1 MKNSLP
7 LLICCSVFLASC
19 GITDTTTERQ
29 RPFVFNRLVLRQEDS
44 KGNPL
49 WELQSPKSRYQMSDR
64 VSIITKPIGTTYK
77 DGKPTF
83 RIYAPKAHILSDGD
97 LIELLDGVTMRAL
110 DDSGQV
116 IRAENATWKPQLEM
130 LFLNGNPVANN
141 HTQQISSDSA
151 TYSAKSNELRLSN
164 NVVLR
169 SWDQKIDTSQKP
181 GLTVYSQNAF
191 WNTNSGEFTA
201 TGPISGYQRNKDDP
215 RKVRLLSASSLRG
228 NSKAQ
233 WIDFLAPVTVK
244 EPIDNVD
251 IKSGDVRWWIE
262 KKQLVS
268 DSNVSGTFKQA
279 ESSGKGLVIFTEEKQ
294 IQLLSDCSLSQPGE
308 TLTASKCFWNWDT
321 GAVLAQGDVELKR
334 DEMNQV
340 TRAQQLQGIANDEGR
355 VVFTAPGE
363 QVQTQLEF
371 KNQDAA
377 KPSQGS
383 SGPPVQF

>member
-1 MKNSLP
+1 
-7 LLICCSVFLASC
+7 
-19 GITDTTTERQ
+19 
-29 RPFVFNRLVLRQEDS
+29 
-44 KGNPL
+44 
-49 WELQSPKSRYQMSDR
+49 MSDR

-83 RIYAPKAHILSDGD
+83 RIFAPKAHILSDGD

-116 IRAENATWKPQLEM
+116 IRAEKATWKPQLEM

-151 TYSAKSNELRLSN
+151 TYSATSNELRLNN

-169 SWDQKIDTSQKP
+169 SWDQKIDISKKP
-181 GLTVYSQNAF
+181 SLIVYSQNAF

-201 TGPISGYQRNKDDP
+201 TGPISGYQRNNEDP
-215 RKVRLLSASSLRG
+215 RKVRLLGASSLRG
-228 NSKAQ
+228 NTKAQ
-233 WIDFLAPVTVK
+233 WIDFLDPVTIK

-268 DSNVSGTFKQA
+268 NTNVFGTFKQA
-279 ESSGKGLVIFTEEKQ
+279 ESSGKGLVVFTEEKQ
-294 IQLLSDCSLSQPGE
+294 IQLLSDCRLSQPGE

-355 VVFTAPGE
+355 VVFTAPGQ

-371 KNQDAA
+371 KNQDAT

>member
-1 MKNSLP
+1 
-7 LLICCSVFLASC
+7 
-19 GITDTTTERQ
+19 
-29 RPFVFNRLVLRQEDS
+29 
-44 KGNPL
+44 
-49 WELQSPKSRYQMSDR
+49 MSDR

-83 RIYAPKAHILSDGD
+83 RIYSPKAHILSDGD

-116 IRAENATWKPQLEM
+116 IRAEKATWKPQLEM

-151 TYSAKSNELRLSN
+151 IYSAKSNELKLSN

-169 SWDQKIDTSQKP
+169 SWDQKINQSKKP
-181 GLTVYSQNAF
+181 NLIVYSKYAF
-191 WNTNSGEFTA
+191 WNTESGEFTA
-201 TGPISGYQRNKDDP
+201 TGPISGYQRNDDDP
-215 RKVRLLSASSLRG
+215 RKVRLLSASALRG
-228 NSKAQ
+228 NSKDQ
-233 WIDFLAPVTVK
+233 WIDFRAPVTVK

-262 KKQLVS
+262 KKKLVS
-268 DSNVSGTFKQA
+268 DSDVFGTFKQA
-279 ESSGKGLVIFTEEKQ
+279 VSSGKGLVVFTKEKQ
-294 IQLLSDCSLSQPGE
+294 IQLLSECKLSQPGE

-321 GAVLAQGDVELKR
+321 GAVLAQGNVELKR
-334 DEMNQV
+334 DEMNQI
-340 TRAQQLQGIANDEGR
+340 TRAQQLQGIANNEGR
-355 VVFTAPGE
+355 VVFTAPGA

-371 KNQDAA
+371 KNQDSLRPA
-377 KPSQGS
+377 QGS

>member
-1 MKNSLP
+1 
-7 LLICCSVFLASC
+7 
-19 GITDTTTERQ
+19 
-29 RPFVFNRLVLRQEDS
+29 
-44 KGNPL
+44 
-49 WELQSPKSRYQMSDR
+49 MSDR
-64 VSIITKPIGTTYK
+64 VSIITKPIATTYK
-77 DGKPTF
+77 EGKPTF
-83 RIYAPKAHILSDGD
+83 RIFAPKAHILSDGD

-116 IRAENATWKPQLEM
+116 IKADKATWKPQLEM
-130 LFLNGNPVANN
+130 LFLNGNPVASN
-141 HTQQISSDSA
+141 HTQQISAETA
-151 TYSAKSNELRLSN
+151 TYSAASNELRLN
-164 NVVLR
+164 ENVVLK
-169 SWDQKIDTSQKP
+169 SWDQKIDNSTKP
-181 GLTVYSQNAF
+181 GLTIYSKNAF
-191 WNTNSGEFTA
+191 WNTESGVFTA
-201 TGPISGYQRNKDDP
+201 SGPISGYQRNNDDP
-215 RKVRLLSASSLRG
+215 RKVRLLGASSLRG

-251 IKSGDVRWWIE
+251 INSGDVRWWIK

-268 DSNVSGTFKQA
+268 DTKVSGTFKQA
-279 ESSGKGLVIFTEEKQ
+279 SSTGKGLIVFTEEKQ

-308 TLTASKCFWNWDT
+308 SLTASKCFWNWDT

-334 DEMNQV
+334 DEMKQV
-340 TRAQQLQGIANDEGR
+340 TRAQQLQGIANNEGR

>member
-1 MKNSLP
+1 MKFSAP
-7 LLICCSVFLASC
+7 LLISCSVLLVGC
-19 GITDTTTERQ
+19 GNTDTKTERQ

-83 RIYAPKAHILSDGD
+83 RIFAPKAHILSDGD
-97 LIELLDGVTMRAL
+97 LIELLDGVTIRAL

-116 IRAENATWKPQLEM
+116 IRSEKATWKPQLEM
-130 LFLNGNPVANN
+130 LFLNGRPVANN
-141 HTQQISSDSA
+141 HTQQISADSA
-151 TYSAKSNELRLSN
+151 TYSAKSNELKLDK

-169 SWDQKIDTSQKP
+169 SWDQKIDSSIKP
-181 GLTVYSQNAF
+181 SLTVYSNNAS
-191 WNTNSGEFTA
+191 WNTESGYFSA
-201 TGPISGYQRNKDDP
+201 TGPISGYQRNIDDP
-215 RKVRLLSASSLRG
+215 RKVRLLNATSLRG
-228 NSKAQ
+228 NSKDQ
-233 WIDFLAPVTVK
+233 WIDFLAPVSVK

-268 DSNVSGTFKQA
+268 NTKVFGTFKQA
-279 ESSGKGLVIFTEEKQ
+279 TSSGKGLVVFTEEKQ

-308 TLTASKCFWNWDT
+308 SLTANKCFWNWDT

-334 DEMNQV
+334 DELNQI
-340 TRAQQLQGIANDEGR
+340 TRAQQLQGIANNEGR

-371 KNQDAA
+371 NNQGGSTSG
-377 KPSQGS
+377 PGS